1 MTSRLAQ
8 HWRQRVKR
16 RGQSALTQRL
26 QYAKKVNREAKPE
39 EVVQTWLQFTRGN
52 RTTLPSRFHD
62 EDVRASEN
70 MLEYFIKEYTEE
82 GYIVFDP
89 FAGFGTTLLVAEELG
104 RVGYGIEYSK
114 PKAAYVRSLLAH
126 PERLIE
132 GDSRNLLEYDL
143 PNFDL
148 CLTSPPYTNENDSEN
163 PFVDYRQKGFDY
175 PSYLQEMGTIFSQVA
190 QKLTP
195 SGHVVIE
202 AANLKRQGH
211 VTTLAWDIAREVAKV
226 LRFEGEIMV
235 GWDRYGYGYNH
246 SYCLVFSKE

>member
-1 MTSRLAQ
+1 MN
-8 HWRQRVKR
+8 R
-16 RGQSALTQRL
+16 RGQSALAQRL
-26 QYAKKVNREAKPE
+26 RYANKANRDAKPD

-52 RTTLPSRFHD
+52 TAELPSRFQH

-70 MLEYFIKEYTEE
+70 MLEYFIKEFTTE
-82 GYIVFDP
+82 GQIVFDP

-104 RVGYGIEYSK
+104 RAGYGIEYSK
-114 PKAAYVRSLLAH
+114 PKADYVHGLLAH

-132 GDSRNLLEYDL
+132 GDSRRLLEYDL

-175 PSYLQEMGTIFSQVA
+175 PSYLTEMGNIFSQVA
-190 QKLTP
+190 QRLNP

-202 AANLKRQGH
+202 AANLKKQGH
-211 VTTLAWDIAREVAKV
+211 VTMLAWDIAREVSKI
-226 LRFEGEIMV
+226 LRFEGETMI

-246 SYCLVFSKE
+246 SYCLVFSKK